1 MWELMTERL
10 LVDQD
15 QWLMYTLQWLAKIA
29 LVAYLT
35 QAPGGRTHKSSDVCN
50 VGEMSIVFL

>member
-1 MWELMTERL
+1 
-10 LVDQD
+10 
-15 QWLMYTLQWLAKIA
+15 MYTLQWLAKIA